1 MTTSARLRERR
12 VTAPRGAK
20 VRGLVANPAADAPD
34 LGPDDVAR
42 IADEL
47 AELAL
52 AGQGWPELLIHLSIA
67 AGREARLVGVHGGV
81 VASAPGAPR
90 DPGAPGAP
98 GSEPL
103 GIEPSTVAALAT
115 AEEPATVTCAD
126 GWTGAAVPLRAGP
139 RRAGLLLLQ
148 EPLTPGQRALLMA
161 ARVPV
166 CIEAVRRDVEA
177 AARAESASRLI
188 DEVRYGPLRHPD
200 EVLRAA
206 ERYGLALDRPHT
218 AAVFAYDGANTRTW
232 ATALS
237 WIEMPVRQDGG
248 LGWTVLVDDVEAEL
262 GRIRTRLQGMVG
274 DDARVL
280 AATGSVVSD
289 VTGTA
294 RSFFEA
300 EVALSFLRRRRR
312 AVELRFASLGLS
324 GLLLSVP
331 QDRLRA
337 FVDEQLGPIAHRD
350 DLLAT
355 LAAWMETNGSRAAVA
370 HRLDIHRNSVGYRM
384 GKIRELLDFDPLDA
398 QAGVQLQSALLARE
412 ILAVLDEHGDRP
424 RGEPVNP
431 RP

>member
-1 MTTSARLRERR
+1 MATP
-12 VTAPRGAK
+12 TADDRD
-20 VRGLVANPAADAPD
+20 PAD

-42 IADEL
+42 ISGEL
-47 AELAL
+47 SEMAL
-52 AGQGWPELLIHLSIA
+52 AGQGWPELLARLAAA
-67 AGREARLVGVHGGV
+67 AGREARLVGVHGGILA
-81 VASAPGAPR
+81 ASHARATAG
-90 DPGAPGAP
+90 
-98 GSEPL
+98 GSAGVDGVDGVDGVE
-103 GIEPSTVAALAT
+103 GVEPSTVASLADVEGPT
-115 AEEPATVTCAD
+115 PVTCAD

-139 RRAGLLLLQ
+139 RRAGLLMLQ
-148 EPLTPGQRALLMA
+148 EPLTAGRRALLLA

-177 AARAESASRLI
+177 TARAESASRLI
-188 DEVRYGPLRHPD
+188 DEVRYGPLRHPN

-206 ERYGLALDRPHT
+206 ERFGLALDRPHT

-237 WIEMPVRQDGG
+237 WIEMPVRRDGG
-248 LGWTVLVDDVEAEL
+248 LGWTVLVGDVDAEL

-280 AATGSVVSD
+280 GATGSVVSD
-289 VTGTA
+289 VTDTA

-312 AVELRFASLGLS
+312 EVELRFSSLGLS

-331 QDRLRA
+331 QDRLRR
-337 FVDEQLGPIAHRD
+337 FVEEQLGPIAHRE

-355 LAAWMETNGSRAAVA
+355 LAAWMETNGSRAAVG

-431 RP
+431 RPSDGA

>member
-1 MTTSARLRERR
+1 MRR
-12 VTAPRGAK
+12 
-20 VRGLVANPAADAPD
+20 LVANPSADAPE
-34 LGPDDVAR
+34 LGPSEVAHL
-42 IADEL
+42 ADEL

-52 AGQGWPELLIHLSIA
+52 AGQGWPELLARLADATS
-67 AGREARLVGVHGGV
+67 RETRLVGVHGGV
-81 VASAPGAPR
+81 VAAAPDGGSAEGV
-90 DPGAPGAP
+90 
-98 GSEPL
+98 
-103 GIEPSTVAALAT
+103 EPSVVAALAD
-115 AEEPATVTCAD
+115 AEVPTSVTCAD

-139 RRAGLLLLQ
+139 RRAGLLLLE
-148 EPLTPGQRALLMA
+148 EPLTDGQRDLLMA

-177 AARAESASRLI
+177 TARAESASRLI

-206 ERYGLALDRPHT
+206 ERFGLALDRSHA
-218 AAVFAYDGANTRTW
+218 AAVFAYDGANRRTW

-237 WIEMPVRQDGG
+237 WIEMPVRQDDG
-248 LGWTVLVDDVEAEL
+248 LGWTLLVDDVDAEL
-262 GRIRTRLQGMVG
+262 SRIRTRLQGMVG

-280 AATGSVVSD
+280 AATGSVVGD
-289 VTGTA
+289 VTETA

-300 EVALSFLRRRRR
+300 EVALSFLRRRR
-312 AVELRFASLGLS
+312 AVELRFSSLGLS

-331 QDRLRA
+331 QDRLRQ
-337 FVDEQLGPIAHRD
+337 FVEGQLGPIADRE

-398 QAGVQLQSALLARE
+398 QAGVQIQSALLARE

-424 RGEPVNP
+424 RGAPVNP